1 MIISLIA
8 WMATNRTIWKDNQ
21 LPWDYPEDLK
31 YFQKTT
37 KNHTIIM
44 WLNTYNSIGRPL
56 PKRRN
61 IVLSKQ
67 DITIDG
73 VEIFTSIDS
82 MLDTLK
88 SEQWSEDSEIFIIWW
103 ANIYRQFVPIADK
116 IYLTQIK
123 KDYEWDTFFPE
134 FEENFTEVSREKHDE
149 LDFIVYDRKVTTQ
162 TPLK

>member
-37 KNHTIIM
+37 KDHTIVM
-44 WLNTYNSIGRPL
+44 WLNTYYSIGRPL

-67 DITIDG
+67 DITIAG
-73 VEIFTSIDS
+73 VEIFTSIDD
-82 MLDTLK
+82 MLSTLK
-88 SEQWSEDSEIFIIWW
+88 SEQWSESNEIFIIWW
-103 ANIYRQFVPIADK
+103 ANIYKQFVSLADK

-134 FEENFTEVSREKHDE
+134 FEENFTEISREKYDK
-149 LDFIVYDRKVTTQ
+149 LDFVVYNRK
-162 TPLK
+162 

>member
-37 KNHTIIM
+37 KNHTIVM
-44 WLNTYNSIGRPL
+44 WLKTYNSIWRPL

-61 IVLSKQ
+61 IVLTRQ
-67 DITIDG
+67 DIQIEWI
-73 VEIFTSIDS
+73 EIFHSIPDLLNTIKKDS
-82 MLDTLK
+82 DN
-88 SEQWSEDSEIFIIWW
+88 EEIFIIWW
-103 ANIYRQFVPIADK
+103 ANIYKQFVPLADK

-123 KDYEWDTFFPE
+123 KDYDWDTFFPE
-134 FEENFTEVSREKHDE
+134 FEENFTEVSREEYEE
-149 LDFIVYDRKVTTQ
+149 LDFVIYNK
-162 TPLK
+162 K